1 MSIENLYL
9 NLFDIFILL
18 HEAGGQKAIV
28 EEQAEEYVALIME
41 DHQGTWILKNLIIRF
56 IFFINFILFSI
67 LS

>member
-1 MSIENLYL
+1 LVRICNFSVYHYETANIELLSIENLYL

-41 DHQGTWILKNLIIRF
+41 DHQGT
-56 IFFINFILFSI
+56 
-67 LS
+67 